1 VVFADARRPSERVLS
16 KIRDVSCRDFH
27 SIVRCMKSR
36 DSICV
41 PKPALTLGEVVA
53 GLRIN
58 DPSTELNKALGVVRV
73 FDETHVPLQ
82 PFYRSDNVIAMA
94 FHLGLR
100 WYVFS
105 HYSHI
110 VL

>member
-1 VVFADARRPSERVLS
+1 VVFADARHPSEQALS
-16 KIRDVSCRDFH
+16 QVRDVSCRDFH
-27 SIVRCMKSR
+27 SIVRCIKSR
-36 DSICV
+36 NSICV
-41 PKPALTLGEVVA
+41 AEPAWSLGEVIA

-73 FDETHVPLQ
+73 FDETQVPFV

-105 HYSHI
+105 HHNHI
-110 VL
+110 LL